1 MRSKETVKD
10 KEARIIKRHTE
21 QLLFDIKRGFLQF
34 VVLSLINKKPKYAY
48 EIKDNIYTITNG
60 TFDIDRNNLYKKL
73 RTLEH
78 EGILKSSEEPSA
90 QGANRK
96 YYSLT
101 PFGRK
106 FLKEI
111 SKLMVPVIDSFY
123 EDLLPGVAKVTEKN
137 ALS

>member
-1 MRSKETVKD
+1 MATTRSLRTKDLHLDKD
-10 KEARIIKRHTE
+10 KRREQAIIDKHIG

-34 VVLSLINKKPKYAY
+34 IVLALIEKQPKYAY
-48 EIKDNIYTITNG
+48 EIKDDIYRITKG

-73 RTLEH
+73 RTLEQ
-78 EGILKSSEEPSA
+78 EGILKSAEEHSA

-101 PFGRK
+101 PFGKK

-111 SKLMVPVIDSFY
+111 SKLMLPVVDSFY
-123 EDLLPGVAKVTEKN
+123 GNIIK
-137 ALS
+137 S

>member
-1 MRSKETVKD
+1 MSKDVK
-10 KEARIIKRHTE
+10 IIEKHLE

-34 VVLSLINKKPKYAY
+34 VVLSLINQTPRYAY
-48 EIKDNIYTITNG
+48 EIKEKVFEVTEG

-78 EGILKSSEEPSA
+78 EGILKSFEKPSE

-101 PFGRK
+101 PFGKK
-106 FLKEI
+106 FYREV
-111 SKLMVPVIDSFY
+111 SGLMGPVIESFY
-123 EDLLPGVAKVTEKN
+123 QRMQNL
-137 ALS
+137 

>member
-1 MRSKETVKD
+1 MKNIRGENKKLKEEQIVEK
-10 KEARIIKRHTE
+10 HTN
-21 QLLFDIKRGFLQF
+21 QLLFDVKRGFLQF
-34 VVLSLINKKPKYAY
+34 IVLSLIDQGPTYAY
-48 EIKDNIYTITNG
+48 EIKEEVFRATGG

-73 RTLEH
+73 RTLER
-78 EGILKSSEEPSA
+78 EGILKSAEKPSV

-101 PFGRK
+101 PFGKR

-123 EDLLPGVAKVTEKN
+123 ENIRKGKK
-137 ALS
+137 